1 MGVVHCGETPSADC
15 GTYSAATS
23 STEFKFTTSNGNPI
37 LVNKSGV
44 HGVCYGYYNASNDP
58 YGLIAHQLASNR
70 GGNWNYGAFTLH
82 PLHFEAKGRA
92 DISYNSAGELIV
104 TLNDVISTLTG
115 TNGDLGREFQAKY
128 YPGGDTAI
136 AMNVKL
142 ITAGNNS
149 APANNDAGWNKCV
162 GGWWGA
168 AQYCAAGD
176 CYAGGTLYWWNSW
189 NRFGTPYEHHGK
201 TPTRRNN
208 GLIWNLGKVQ
218 NSQTQ
223 LIAIYARAA
232 RGGCGSA
239 IFSPADGGIQQC
251 VLISI
256 PPMNLCPPEINRLE
270 HVRDICKETINTVIN
285 VTTPKLGIDGVN
297 LVVMYEAINREQD
310 WDDAKAAT
318 QTIANVPER
327 STFDVHIN
335 EHLIP
340 NTNYF
345 FKLYLEKDGRK
356 SEEIM
361 VCDQRTPYMPSA
373 TCSIPLLTKE
383 ECEVLAGG
391 DCLKELTAK
400 TAEECC

>member
-142 ITAGNNS
+142 ITDGNNS

-189 NRFGTPYEHHGK
+189 NRFGTPYEHHGR

-208 GLIWNLGKVQ
+208 GLTWNLGKVQ

-270 HVRDICKETINTVIN
+270 HARNICKETINTVIN
-285 VTTPKLGIDGVN
+285 VTTPKLGTDAVN

-310 WDDAKAAT
+310 WDDAKATT

-373 TCSIPLLTKE
+373 TCAIPLLTKE

>member
-15 GTYSAATS
+15 GSYSAASS
-23 STEFKFTTSNGNPI
+23 STNFKFTTSNGNPI
-37 LVNKSGV
+37 LVNAKGV

-58 YGLIAHQLASNR
+58 YGLIAYQLASTR
-70 GGNWNYGAFTLH
+70 GSGWNSGSYTLY

-92 DISYNSAGELIV
+92 DVSYNSNGELIV
-104 TLNDVISTLTG
+104 TLNDVVSTLTG
-115 TNGDLGREFQAKY
+115 TDGDSGREFRAKY

-142 ITAGNNS
+142 ITAGNAS
-149 APANNDAGWNKCV
+149 APAEGDGGWNKCI

-189 NRFGTPYEHHGK
+189 NRFGTPYEHHGN

-208 GLIWNLGKVQ
+208 GLSWNLGHVQ
-218 NSQTQ
+218 NNQTQ

-232 RGGCGSA
+232 RGSCGSA
-239 IFSPADGGIQQC
+239 HFSSQDGGVQQC

-256 PPMNLCPPEINRLE
+256 PPMNICPPEINGLE
-270 HVRDICKETINTVIN
+270 HERDICEETINTVVNI
-285 VTTPKLGIDGVN
+285 TTPTLGTDGVN
-297 LVVMYEAINREQD
+297 LVIMYEAINSEDD
-310 WDDAKAAT
+310 WSDSKAAT
-318 QTIANVPER
+318 QTVINVAED
-327 STFDVHIN
+327 STFDVTIN

-345 FKLYLEKDGRK
+345 FKFYLEKDGRK

-361 VCDQRTPYMPSA
+361 VCDQWTPYMPSA
-373 TCSIPLLTKE
+373 TCLVPLLTEE
-383 ECEVLAGG
+383 ECETLSSG
-391 DCLKELTAK
+391 DCLDELTAE